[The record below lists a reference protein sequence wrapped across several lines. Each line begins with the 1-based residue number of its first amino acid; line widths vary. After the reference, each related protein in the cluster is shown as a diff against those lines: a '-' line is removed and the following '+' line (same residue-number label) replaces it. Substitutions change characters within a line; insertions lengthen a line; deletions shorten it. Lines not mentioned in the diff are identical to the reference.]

1 MINKGNGKNNRHLE
15 REGVKIEKYK
25 YNKPYKIIAKKKI
38 KNINK

>member
-1 MINKGNGKNNRHLE
+1 MVIQHLE